1 MAIAPDRV
9 RGSVSSPAPDMEKF
23 RLRRLVDKLIEMGEV
38 EVHEEPVDLTE
49 VSSTVE
55 ATPRALLFRKA
66 GPEQLE
72 LVANVMGSRRRLAA
86 ALGVSEDEAA
96 AEFQRRLDHPQPV
109 IDVPS
114 SEAPVHQ
121 VILEGER
128 ADFTRLP
135 FHAQHEYDG
144 SVYISSAIDYTVDPE
159 TGLTNVGCRR
169 LSLRGRRECGTN
181 VTARSHLKM
190 IYQRC
195 VARGQKLPISFAVG
209 SHPIDFM
216 ASLMR
221 IRQDEVTL
229 VATLRGEPVPLV
241 KCVTNDIRVPADA
254 ELIIEGYL
262 DERGYVEP
270 EGPFGEYMGYYG
282 PMHMDPVFHLTAI
295 TTRRDVL
302 HQTVLHGSGR
312 VMGHTESAHLTA
324 IQIEANALR
333 ILRNLGIEVTAVH
346 LTAFGGEGQ
355 HLRIAIRQSMPGQA
369 RRAIAAI
376 FSAMLSV
383 KHVFVV
389 DEDVDVRSDEAM
401 DWAFGTRFQ
410 ADRDLV
416 LVEGMLGMTMDPS
429 LDGRA
434 IGAKAGFDLTVPF
447 GRKWSL
453 RRVVAGARRFG
464 GKAHFATV
472 AEALAAEPL
481 FFSHIVDRVGSRDGR
496 EVALALDALRREGR
510 LGRDN
515 DGRYHLAQGK
525 PGTTAIVGPL
535 EPDPNMP

>member
-1 MAIAPDRV
+1 
-9 RGSVSSPAPDMEKF
+9 MEKF
-23 RLRRLVDKLIEMGEV
+23 RLRRLVDKLLDMGEV
-38 EVHEEPVDLTE
+38 EVHDEPVDLAE
-49 VSSTVE
+49 IGSIVE
-55 ATPRALLFRKA
+55 ATPRAVLFRKA

-72 LVANVMGSRRRLAA
+72 LVANVMGGGRRLAA
-86 ALGVSEDEAA
+86 ALGVTPDEAA

-109 IDVPS
+109 VDVAS

-128 ADFTRLP
+128 ADFTKLP
-135 FHAQHEYDG
+135 FHPQHEYDG
-144 SVYISSAIDYTVDPE
+144 SVYLSSAIDYTIDPE

-169 LSLRGRRECGTN
+169 LSLRNRRECGTN

-195 VARGQKLPISFAVG
+195 VARGDKLPISFAVG

-221 IRQDEVTL
+221 VRQDEVNL
-229 VATLRGEPVPLV
+229 IATLRGEPVPLV

-270 EGPFGEYMGYYG
+270 EGPYGEYMGYYG

-295 TTRRDVL
+295 TMRRDVL
-302 HQTVLHGSGR
+302 HQTVLHGSGK
-312 VMGHTESAHLTA
+312 VLGHTESANLTA
-324 IQIEANALR
+324 IRIEAEALQ
-333 ILRNLGIEVTAVH
+333 ILRNIGIDVTAVH
-346 LTAFGGEGQ
+346 LTVSGGEGQ
-355 HLRIAIRQSMPGQA
+355 HLRIAIRQTMPGQA

-383 KHVFVV
+383 KHAFVV
-389 DEDVDVRSDEAM
+389 DEDIDVRSDEAM
-401 DWAFGTRFQ
+401 DWALGTRFQ
-410 ADRDLV
+410 ADRGLV
-416 LVEGMLGMTMDPS
+416 LVEGMPGMTMDPS
-429 LDGRA
+429 LDGRQ
-434 IGAKAGFDLTVPF
+434 IGAKAGFDLTLPF
-447 GRKWSL
+447 GRKWSV
-453 RRVVAGARRFG
+453 RRLTAGARPFDGR
-464 GKAHFATV
+464 ARFATV
-472 AEALAAEPL
+472 AEALAAGPM
-481 FFSHIVDRVGSRDGR
+481 FFTHVMGGVGSRDGR
-496 EVALALDALRREGR
+496 EVALALDELRREGR

-515 DGRYHLAQGK
+515 EGRYHLVQAK
-525 PGTTAIVGPL
+525 PGSTAIVGTM